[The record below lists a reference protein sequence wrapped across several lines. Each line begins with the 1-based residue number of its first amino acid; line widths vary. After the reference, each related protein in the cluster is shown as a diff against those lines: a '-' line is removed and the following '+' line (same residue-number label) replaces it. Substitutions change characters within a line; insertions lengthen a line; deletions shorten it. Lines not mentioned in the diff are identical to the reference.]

1 MGNISLYKTV
11 RIKFSVDSGFS
22 IKLYDKTWKPRNAG
36 NQSIESFL
44 NQKAL
49 SVNGVLLENCEKAI
63 NLLSTY
69 HFGLNNRESQFQ
81 VLIVRAPWYLWAMSL
96 WEFCLEHTKC
106 LEKLLK
112 SDK

>member
-1 MGNISLYKTV
+1 MKTQK
-11 RIKFSVDSGFS
+11 RRK
-22 IKLYDKTWKPRNAG
+22 
-36 NQSIESFL
+36 SIESFL

-81 VLIVRAPWYLWAMSL
+81 VSVVRAP
-96 WEFCLEHTKC
+96 
-106 LEKLLK
+106 
-112 SDK
+112 